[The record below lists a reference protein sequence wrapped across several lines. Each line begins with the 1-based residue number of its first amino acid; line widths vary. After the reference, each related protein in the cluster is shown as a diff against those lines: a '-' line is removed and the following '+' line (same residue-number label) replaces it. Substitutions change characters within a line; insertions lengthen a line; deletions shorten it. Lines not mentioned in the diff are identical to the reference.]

1 MKMHRW
7 IWIATATLV
16 ALGIVGV
23 PRLMAQAEKTQVVL
37 WHAYRGDE
45 RKALEQVV
53 ETFNASHAR
62 IDVKLLAVPF
72 DAFPD
77 KITNAIPQGK
87 GPDIF
92 IFAHDRIGNW
102 AESKVITPIDFWAD
116 DDVLERFM
124 PQTMKPLTYRRKL
137 YGLPMAFKSTVLF
150 YNKDLIQTPP
160 KTTDEMIALAKK
172 FTNKET
178 KSYGLVYE
186 FANFYMHAA
195 WFHGFGARVFDSD
208 GNVTLNTPAA
218 AASFQFAQDL
228 RNKYG
233 IVPQES
239 TSVLVTSLFNE
250 GKAAMVING
259 PWFRAELKEGLNYGV
274 APLPVVSATNQPA
287 RPFMGSE
294 AVLMSAKSEHQE
306 EAFTVMTYLT
316 DVDAAVVRMNVG
328 KQPVATAA
336 AYASM
341 TDPMIKVFREQLE
354 NSVPMP
360 NTPQMLLVWS
370 PVTNALNAV
379 VTGGSPPARELAKA
393 QEEIEKNIAA
403 ARR

>member
-1 MKMHRW
+1 MRFHRLVL
-7 IWIATATLV
+7 IITAVVVFLGLSETPG
-16 ALGIVGV
+16 AL
-23 PRLMAQAEKTQVVL
+23 AQGEKTQVVL
-37 WHAYRGDE
+37 WHSYRGAE

-53 ETFNASHAR
+53 EAFNASHSSIEVR
-62 IDVKLLAVPF
+62 MLAVPF

-116 DDVLERFM
+116 DQVLARFM
-124 PQTMKPLTYRRKL
+124 PQTVEPLKYRRKL

-160 KTTDEMIALAKK
+160 KTTDEMIALAKQH
-172 FTNKET
+172 TNKET

-195 WFHGFGARVFDSD
+195 WFHGFGARVFDD
-208 GNVTLNTPAA
+208 AGNVTLDTPEA

-228 RNKYG
+228 RNKYKV
-233 IVPQES
+233 VPQES

-259 PWFRAELKEGLNYGV
+259 PWFRAELKPGLNYGV
-274 APLPVVSATNQPA
+274 APLPIVSATQQPA

-294 AVLMSAKSEHQE
+294 AVLMSARSKHQE
-306 EAFTVMTYLT
+306 EAFEVMTYLT
-316 DVDAAVVRMNVG
+316 DVDAAVIRMNVG
-328 KQPVATAA
+328 KQPVATAG
-336 AYASM
+336 AYESVS
-341 TDPMIKVFREQLE
+341 DPMIKVFRAQLD

-379 VTGGSPPARELAKA
+379 VTGRSAPAEELRKA
-393 QEEIEKNIAA
+393 QAEIEKSIAA
-403 ARR
+403 SRR